1 MIFFHK
7 YAQRFFIKCSFFS
20 NTLFLVAPKYTC
32 AILPL
37 SPPPLNWSK
46 VDWYLKK
53 ICGIPFL
60 MRNVLTLQRAGI
72 NSIIICNSENDTE
85 LCKRIFEEHKLN
97 IKLTFETDIAALIE
111 STKEFSVLVLN
122 SGALHTRH
130 EIESGMGLVNSEDNL
145 FIQPLERG
153 AMTKTLNHLIFKG
166 NISLG
171 KLSSIQ
177 NSNVKFL
184 PGHKSSLISQPKD
197 FLVQHTNLLN
207 NCGLNNDSFMD
218 KTITRFFSRQL
229 TRFFLKTPLSPN
241 MITILSLFIGLVSAA
256 FFFQGTYEKS
266 IIGAGF
272 LLLSAW
278 IDCTDGEVAR
288 LKFLESKIGGQLDIL
303 CDNLVHFSVFFSI
316 GIGLYHSTGNSIFK
330 YFGILAV
337 VGSLISFLL
346 LSASIID
353 EKGKAEMNMPSPKMQ
368 KTLTNNLA
376 NRDFIYFLFL
386 MAIMGRVDIFIC
398 ITAIGSNFFAAYLT
412 YSKIK
417 SALFSN

>member
-1 MIFFHK
+1 
-7 YAQRFFIKCSFFS
+7 
-20 NTLFLVAPKYTC
+20 VALKKTC

-53 ICGIPFL
+53 ICGTPFL

-72 NSIIICNSENDTE
+72 NSIVIYSSENDTE
-85 LCKRIFEEHKLN
+85 LCKRIFEEYKLN
-97 IKLTFETDIAALIE
+97 IKLTFETDVAALIE
-111 STKEFSVLVLN
+111 STKEFSILVLN
-122 SGALHTRH
+122 SRALYTRH
-130 EIESGMGLVNSEDNL
+130 EIEFGMGLVNNKDNP
-145 FIQPLERG
+145 FIQPLEHDTI
-153 AMTKTLNHLIFKG
+153 TKTLTQLTLEG
-166 NISLG
+166 DVSLA

-177 NSNVKFL
+177 NSNIKFL
-184 PGHKSSLISQPKD
+184 PGHKSSLVSQPKD
-197 FLVQHTNLLN
+197 FLIQHEYLLN

-229 TRFFLKTPLSPN
+229 TKFFLKTPLSPN
-241 MITILSLFIGLVSAA
+241 MITILSLFIGLISAA
-256 FFFQGTYEKS
+256 FFFQGTYEQN

-278 IDCTDGEVAR
+278 VDCTDGEVAR
-288 LKFLESKIGGQLDIL
+288 LKFLESKIGGKLDIL

-330 YFGILAV
+330 YFGLLAV
-337 VGSLISFLL
+337 FGSLISFLL

-353 EKGKAEMNMPSPKMQ
+353 EKGKAGMNIPSPKME

-386 MAIMGRVDIFIC
+386 MAIIGRVDIFII
-398 ITAIGSNFFAAYLT
+398 ITAIGSNIFAAYLI

-417 SALFSN
+417 LVFSN

>member
-1 MIFFHK
+1 MYKGFLLKAFFN
-7 YAQRFFIKCSFFS
+7 S
-20 NTLFLVAPKYTC
+20 NTPVLVDSKNTC
-32 AILPL
+32 AIIPL
-37 SPPPLNWSK
+37 SLPPLSWSK
-46 VDWYLKK
+46 TDWYLKK

-60 MRNVLTLQRAGI
+60 LRNVLTLQRAGV
-72 NSIIICNSENDTE
+72 NSLIIYSNENDAE
-85 LCKRIFEEHKLN
+85 LWKRTFEEYKLN
-97 IKLTFETDIAALIE
+97 IKLIFETDITALIE
-111 STKEFSVLVLN
+111 ATKELSILVLN
-122 SGALHTRH
+122 SGALHTRQ
-130 EIESGMGLVNSEDNL
+130 EIESGMGLGGNKKNPSAL
-145 FIQPLERG
+145 SLERG
-153 AMTKTLNHLIFKG
+153 AMKKTINQLILEDNFPLAKLP
-166 NISLG
+166 NIQ
-171 KLSSIQ
+171 K
-177 NSNVKFL
+177 SNVKFL
-184 PGHKSSLISQPKD
+184 PGHQNSLVRQPKD
-197 FLVQHTNLLN
+197 FLVQHENLLK

-241 MITILSLFIGLVSAA
+241 MITILSLFIGLISAA
-256 FFFQGTYEKS
+256 FFFQGTYEKN

-288 LKFLESKIGGQLDIL
+288 LKFLESKIGGKLDIL

-316 GIGLYHSTGNSIFK
+316 GVGLYHSTGNSIFK

-337 VGSLISFLL
+337 FGSLISFLL

-353 EKGKAEMNMPSPKMQ
+353 EKEKAEMNIPIPKIE
-368 KTLTNNLA
+368 KPLTNNLA

-386 MAIMGRVDIFIC
+386 MAIIGRVDIFIC
-398 ITAIGSNFFAAYLT
+398 ISAIGSNMFAAYLI

>member
-1 MIFFHK
+1 MLFT
-7 YAQRFFIKCSFFS
+7 KCSFYS
-20 NTLFLVAPKYTC
+20 NTPVLVDPKNTC

-37 SPPPLNWSK
+37 SPPPSNWSK
-46 VDWYLKK
+46 VDWYFKE

-60 MRNVLTLQRAGI
+60 LRNVLTLQRAGV
-72 NSIIICNSENDTE
+72 NSLIIYTNEND
-85 LCKRIFEEHKLN
+85 LKLLKRTFQKHKLK
-97 IKLTFETDIAALIE
+97 IKLIFETDIILLIE
-111 STKEFSVLVLN
+111 ATKKFSILVLN
-122 SGALHTRH
+122 SGALHTRQ
-130 EIESGMGLVNSEDNL
+130 EIESGMGLGDNKDNQ
-145 FIQPLERG
+145 FVQSLERG
-153 AMTKTLNHLIFKG
+153 AIKKTLNQLILEDNFP
-166 NISLG
+166 LA
-171 KLSSIQ
+171 KLPSIQ
-177 NSNVKFL
+177 KSNVKFL
-184 PGHKSSLISQPKD
+184 PGQKNSLVRQPKD
-197 FLVQHTNLLN
+197 FLVQHKNLLN
-207 NCGLNNDSFMD
+207 NSGLNNDSFMD

-241 MITILSLFIGLVSAA
+241 MITILSLFIGLASAA
-256 FFFQGTYEKS
+256 FFFQGTYEKN

-278 IDCTDGEVAR
+278 VDCTDGEVAR
-288 LKFLESKIGGQLDIL
+288 LKFLESKIGGKLDIL

-316 GIGLYHSTGNSIFK
+316 GIGLHHSTGNIIFK

-337 VGSLISFLL
+337 FGSLISFLF

-353 EKGKAEMNMPSPKMQ
+353 EKGKAEMNIPSPKIE

-386 MAIMGRVDIFIC
+386 MAIIGRVDIFIC
-398 ITAIGSNFFAAYLT
+398 ITAIGSNIFAAYLT

>member
-1 MIFFHK
+1 
-7 YAQRFFIKCSFFS
+7 
-20 NTLFLVAPKYTC
+20 VDPKNTC

-37 SPPPLNWSK
+37 SPPPLNWSNI
-46 VDWYLKK
+46 DWYLKE
-53 ICGIPFL
+53 ICGVPFL
-60 MRNVLTLQRAGI
+60 LRNVLTLQRAGI
-72 NSIIICNSENDTE
+72 SSLIIYSNENDPETW
-85 LCKRIFEEHKLN
+85 KRIFEEYNLN
-97 IKLTFETDIAALIE
+97 IKLVFETDIVALIE
-111 STKEFSVLVLN
+111 ATKESSILVLN
-122 SGALHTRH
+122 SGALHTRQ
-130 EIESGMGLVNSEDNL
+130 EIEFGMGLAGNKDNQ
-145 FIQPLERG
+145 FVQSIERG
-153 AMTKTLNHLIFKG
+153 AITKTLNQLILKG
-166 NISLG
+166 NVSLA

-177 NSNVKFL
+177 KSNVKFL
-184 PGHKSSLISQPKD
+184 PGHKSSLVSQPKD
-197 FLVQHTNLLN
+197 FLLQHKNLLN

-229 TRFFLKTPLSPN
+229 TKFFLKTPLSPN
-241 MITILSLFIGLVSAA
+241 MITILSLFIGLTSAA

-288 LKFLESKIGGQLDIL
+288 LKFLESKIGGKLDIL

-330 YFGILAV
+330 YFGLLAV
-337 VGSLISFLL
+337 FGSLISFLL

-353 EKGKAEMNMPSPKMQ
+353 EKGKAGMDIPSPKME

-386 MAIMGRVDIFIC
+386 MAIIGRVDFFIC
-398 ITAIGSNFFAAYLT
+398 ITAIGSNLFASYLT

-417 SALFSN
+417 SALCSN